1 MQVARRNAARAGV
14 TVRFY
19 RTDLASDLDALEDS
33 VDVLVSNPPYIRSAD
48 IFALAP
54 EVRDWDPR
62 AALDG
67 GPDGLDFYRR
77 IFAETA
83 PLLANGADVVLEVGD
98 GQAEKVLEL
107 GRKAGYSP
115 LGTRP
120 DLTGTP
126 RAVRLRWGSG

>member
-1 MQVARRNAARAGV
+1 
-14 TVRFY
+14 VRFY
-19 RTDLASDLDALEDS
+19 RTDLASGLGALGGS

-83 PLLANGADVVLEVGD
+83 PLLASGADVVLEVGD